1 MSKFIAV
8 VITAAICLPLGAL
21 LRGEASA
28 ERRYTFITGGFGMI
42 EGHPHLGR
50 AQAALYEAL
59 ARRSNGARVHQ
70 PYVTVSAGTLTLR
83 STLTHLEVLR
93 KRSLRAQVC
102 ARECRRRPWRVLHV
116 VASTLQ
122 DDVAVV
128 LCRDLG

>member
-1 MSKFIAV
+1 MAARGVCRESSADRNARPCSAVALASVTELGTSNGEPMSKFIAV

-59 ARRSNGARVHQ
+59 TRR
-70 PYVTVSAGTLTLR
+70 
-83 STLTHLEVLR
+83 
-93 KRSLRAQVC
+93 
-102 ARECRRRPWRVLHV
+102 
-116 VASTLQ
+116 
-122 DDVAVV
+122 
-128 LCRDLG
+128 